1 LPEVELCVEQGLA
14 SGGRGERHAATSYV
28 TTARSLCWLWWDRI
42 IRCLVI

>member
-28 TTARSLCWLWWDRI
+28 TTYYSSFSL
-42 IRCLVI
+42 LVVVG